1 MRTWIPSLTLALG
14 AAACLPLVAQAQGGG
29 GAKVRITAPRKGA
42 TVSAPVK
49 VTLVATGVEIVPA
62 TVERSGT
69 GHHHLFVDHDVTP
82 ADDTIP
88 RGVTGIL
95 HLGRGQ
101 TEFTLDSL
109 KPGPHRVI
117 AVVADWR
124 HVPLKPLVVD
134 TVRFTVK

>member
-14 AAACLPLVAQAQGGG
+14 AAAWLPLVAQAQGG
-29 GAKVRITAPRKGA
+29 AKVKITAPRKGA

-62 TVERSGT
+62 TEERPGT
-69 GHHHLFVDHDVTP
+69 GHHHLFVDHDLTG

-88 RGVTGIL
+88 KGVTGIL

-101 TEFTLDSL
+101 TEFVLDSL
-109 KPGPHRVI
+109 KPGRHRVI
-117 AVVADWR
+117 ALVGDWK

-134 TVRFTVK
+134 TVTFTVK